1 MPSNSLYHTWIARIS
16 NGGRFFT
23 SILVGIIAQIIA
35 GESRIDFRRII
46 ILLPIRTLELAWHDF
61 HLRFTVKLLGD

>member
-1 MPSNSLYHTWIARIS
+1 MEGVFLLLFSSVL
-16 NGGRFFT
+16 F
-23 SILVGIIAQIIA
+23 AQIIA
-35 GESRIDFRRII
+35 GESRIAFGRII